1 MKKSQLLK
9 ILEAYADDTNIEIT
23 VSKHDI
29 GITQTIDPE
38 SDNEH
43 YCLKITSDYSHDG
56 NGIAFI
62 ATAL

>member
-9 ILEAYADDTNIEIT
+9 ILEAIPDDTDIEVT

-29 GITQTIDPE
+29 GITQVIDPE

-43 YCLKITSDYSHDG
+43 YCLQLTSDYSHDD
-56 NGIAFI
+56 NGVAFI